1 MYSWNLINEA
11 DVVDLRNFSVLV
23 WLERQRQASTQ
34 IVLGITAN
42 HENAD

>member
-11 DVVDLRNFSVLV
+11 DVVDPQNFSV
-23 WLERQRQASTQ
+23 WLERQTQASTQ